1 MTVMHHVVGKDAL
14 YKIWNASDEYM
25 IIYFASDGGSLVF
38 SDTIYPIENGSI
50 CFIAPGNLHYTMPED
65 PQRYVRSKIFID
77 ESVMGAI
84 LSTVSKESA
93 FFRLFSENSV
103 VYAKIPESD
112 WDRVNRIFFDAAS
125 NSNEGD
131 RTAWLAASFFYL
143 MTIIS
148 HGVVNHT
155 KTPDGFMEKIIELI
169 NRAYFN
175 EISLDELCKT
185 ANMSKSHLCRK
196 FKTAMGMTIM
206 EYILKTRIAA
216 AQALLISSDFSISEI
231 SERCGFSS
239 ISYFCQK
246 FKAETGLTANEFKKR
261 TKSKQAI

>member
-1 MTVMHHVVGKDAL
+1 MTVMHNVVGKDAA
-14 YKIWNASDEYM
+14 YKIWNASNEYM

-38 SDTIYPIENGSI
+38 SDAIYPIETGSI
-50 CFIAPGNLHYTMPED
+50 CFIAPDNLHYTMPEE
-65 PQRYVRSKIFID
+65 PQRYVRSKIFIN
-77 ESVMGAI
+77 ERVMSAI

-93 FFRLFSENSV
+93 FFRLFSENNV

-112 WDRVNRIFFDAAS
+112 WDRVHRIFCDAAS
-125 NSNEGD
+125 NLNVGD
-131 RTAWLAASFFYL
+131 HTAGIAASFFYL

-155 KTPDGFMEKIIELI
+155 KTPDSFLEKVIELI
-169 NRAYFN
+169 NHAYFN
-175 EISLDELCKT
+175 DISLDELCKI

-196 FKTAMGMTIM
+196 FKTTMGMTIM
-206 EYILKTRIAA
+206 EYIFETRIAA
-216 AQALLISSDFSISEI
+216 AQTLLISSDFSVSEI

-261 TKSKQAI
+261 TKSKQTV